1 MSVDNDDDDRQQ
13 ADIRREAIQHIVK
26 RPGKEALQ
34 EILDGL
40 QLAGTRS
47 KDDIYRDIE
56 QRFLLPK
63 AALPDHWLPTYQV

>member
-1 MSVDNDDDDRQQ
+1 MSANDHDDHD
-13 ADIRREAIQHIVK
+13 ADIRREAIQKIVNK
-26 RPGKEALQ
+26 PGKEALQ